1 MKTQHKDLA
10 MGRWAQMSICEQMT
24 NIGGEVSRALNW
36 QKKGNPDFSRKAA
49 ERALELIDLSL
60 DSIKLFS
67 RIRELARLREAV
79 VDYFWGSNQFSSSE
93 KLWRKYFGHFNYAL
107 RKNF

>member
-10 MGRWAQMSICEQMT
+10 MGRWARMSICEQMT